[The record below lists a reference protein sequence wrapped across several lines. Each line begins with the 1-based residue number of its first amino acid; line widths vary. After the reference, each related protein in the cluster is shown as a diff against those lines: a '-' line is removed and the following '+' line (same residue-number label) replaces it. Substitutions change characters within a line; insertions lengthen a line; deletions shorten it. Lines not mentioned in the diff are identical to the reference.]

1 MSWLALGLS
10 DQTEAYAANPW
21 ARYKF
26 PHPEDYRNPLLS
38 SFDCRTSSRDAQE
51 VLTSIDKFHIQHTH
65 PDHKLFMVIRACL
78 RRAASGDFPAA
89 PIIGHQWMIG
99 GRCFLRP
106 DGHALPDYKYVREV
120 LRPARDLI
128 AGVVRMLSN
137 LVDVVKLHVVPALF
151 DARLANLQT
160 VWKAWPPIQYSN
172 DNFLPGIL
180 PFWQLE
186 LMLTCHLYD
195 ALLDSFSDRELVQ
208 NPLDQDCMAFYIDAT
223 RRRLLIFMRPDD
235 SEPSNPLVTVGS

>member
-1 MSWLALGLS
+1 
-10 DQTEAYAANPW
+10 
-21 ARYKF
+21 
-26 PHPEDYRNPLLS
+26 
-38 SFDCRTSSRDAQE
+38 
-51 VLTSIDKFHIQHTH
+51 
-65 PDHKLFMVIRACL
+65 MVIRACL

-89 PIIGHQWMIG
+89 PMIAHQWMIG

-106 DGHALPDYKYVREV
+106 DGHALPDYTYDHEV

-172 DNFLPGIL
+172 DNFLPDIL
-180 PFWQLE
+180 PFWQSK

-195 ALLDSFSDRELVQ
+195 ALLDSFSDHKLIQ
-208 NPLDQDCMAFYIDAT
+208 YPLSTSGHQDCMAFYIDAT
-223 RRRLLIFMRPDD
+223 RRWFIIFMRSDNG
-235 SEPSNPLVTVGS
+235 EPSNPLVTVWKLDFSVAGERRHAPKQIQMYDVKRWSISLLAGAFTFRIHR